1 MADNIIDYAL
11 LNAHKDFNA
20 LPYSKIDGLVLSQLA
35 YLNYNGIV
43 PNIESNEDGVLLSQ
57 VAESKDYEAVFP
69 LERTAERNKRLLNA
83 VAYSNRYGKIKV
95 NYCEDIFDPEKETQF
110 YAVTFIL
117 PDGNAC
123 IAFRGTDAT
132 ITGWRENFNMLFMSP
147 VSSQKHAV
155 KYVDNVAKKIDG
167 NIYLMGHSK
176 GGNLAIYAG
185 TKCHSLAKSKFIE
198 IQSYDSPGFTK
209 EFIESEK
216 YIQTEK
222 IISKFIPE
230 ESMVGVILNDNSNCR
245 IIKSDGS
252 GAMQHDPFLWQIDIE
267 NNDFTDGEKLY
278 LSSQFFDATFNDWVN
293 NAKPSHREQFID
305 ALFRMVD
312 AANSENAKSFS
323 ELSENIKNNSSA
335 FYENLKELDPE
346 TRNLILKGF
355 GKLLSTVNKNLKSA
369 PKYFWE
375 DTAKKLKEL
384 GQKQPKDNN

>member
-1 MADNIIDYAL
+1 MADIIDYAL
-11 LNAHKDFNA
+11 LNAHKDFDT

-35 YLNYNGIV
+35 YLNYNNVV
-43 PNIESNEDGVLLSQ
+43 PNIASDRDGVFLSQ
-57 VAESKDYEAVFP
+57 VAESEDYEAVFP

-95 NYCEDIFDPEKETQF
+95 NYREDIFDSEKEIQF

-117 PDGNAC
+117 PNGDAC
-123 IAFRGTDAT
+123 IAFRGTDST
-132 ITGWRENFNMLFMSP
+132 ITGWKENFNMLFMSP
-147 VSSQKHAV
+147 VTSQKYAV
-155 KYVDNVAKKIDG
+155 RYVDTVAEKIDG
-167 NIYLMGHSK
+167 NIYIMGHSK
-176 GGNLAIYAG
+176 GGNLAIYAA

-209 EFIESEK
+209 EFIESKK

-245 IIKSDGS
+245 IIKSSGS
-252 GAMQHDPFLWQIDIE
+252 GVMQHDPFLWQIDIE
-267 NNDFTDGEKLY
+267 NNDFIDGEKLY

-293 NAKPSHREQFID
+293 NAKPSHREQFIE

-312 AANSENAKSFS
+312 AANSENARSFL